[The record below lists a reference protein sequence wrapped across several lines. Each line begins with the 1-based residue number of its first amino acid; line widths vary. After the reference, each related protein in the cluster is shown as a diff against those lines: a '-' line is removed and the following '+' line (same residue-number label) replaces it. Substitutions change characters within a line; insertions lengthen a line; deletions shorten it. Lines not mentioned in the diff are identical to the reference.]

1 MYLESLQFLR
11 DHNKEIRAVTLEN
24 APKNCI
30 LTSPMIQKDIV
41 ECFAKEIVNS
51 ICLDIGDDV
60 FSLLVDDMVKK
71 EQMVVVLR
79 YVDKF
84 GVLKERFLGIIHVMN
99 TSSST
104 LKAAIDSLFNDHNL
118 SLQQVRVPT

>member
-1 MYLESLQFLR
+1 
-11 DHNKEIRAVTLEN
+11 
-24 APKNCI
+24 
-30 LTSPMIQKDIV
+30 MIQKSIV

-60 FSLLVDDMVKK
+60 FSLLVDESSDVVKK
-71 EQMVVVLR
+71 EQMAVVLR